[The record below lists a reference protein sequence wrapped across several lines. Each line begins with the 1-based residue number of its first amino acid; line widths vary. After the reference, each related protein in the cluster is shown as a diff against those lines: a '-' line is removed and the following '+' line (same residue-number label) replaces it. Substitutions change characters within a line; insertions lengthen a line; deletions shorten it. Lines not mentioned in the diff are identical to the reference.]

1 MSRSKRSSLQ
11 EELVPEELPG
21 SSGGP
26 ATGTGFGASGKQAGH
41 ATRIRLE

>member
-21 SSGGP
+21 SSGW
-26 ATGTGFGASGKQAGH
+26 AGYWDWF
-41 ATRIRLE
+41 RG